1 MVGSPAT
8 VVEVVG
14 LGSWGLGEDGGM
26 GEDAWGQQRSDPGGG
41 GHWHGGG
48 GGDGDGERIAMWTS
62 LGWSWK
68 GEV

>member
-26 GEDAWGQQRSDPGGG
+26 GEDAWG
-41 GHWHGGG
+41 
-48 GGDGDGERIAMWTS
+48 
-62 LGWSWK
+62 
-68 GEV
+68 